1 MNVFFLLFG
10 FFSFSV
16 SVRWLR
22 AWLWL
27 SSSSSLLSSLLTQSL
42 TPSLSQSVIHSVI
55 HPFVHSFT
63 HSFVHSLVCFP
74 PLWCRLSWSSW
85 SWSSLLIMVITSLQ
99 FPNRKKPPFQFSVC
113 FLSSLLLLWLLDFV
127 SFVSSFVHCFT
138 VHCSLV
144 LSLTLSH
151 SLSLLHGM
159 DFQFGASHIKCY
171 YTLLKVNTIFPSLSL
186 SMSLGVVWCGMR
198 SNNSIKQK
206 LVSVT
211 AKQRFKTL

>member
-27 SSSSSLLSSLLTQSL
+27 SSSSSLLSSLLTHSL

-74 PLWCRLSWSSW
+74 PPWCRLSWSSW

-99 FPNRKKPPFQFSVC
+99 FPNRKKTPFQFSVC

-138 VHCSLV
+138 VHCSLFTC
-144 LSLTLSH
+144 LISH
-151 SLSLLHGM
+151 SFSLSLFVTWDGLSIWSFPHQM
-159 DFQFGASHIKCY
+159 
-171 YTLLKVNTIFPSLSL
+171 LLYLAQSQYNISFSLPL
-186 SMSLGVVWCGMR
+186 YVIGCGMVWHE
-198 SNNSIKQK
+198 KQ
-206 LVSVT
+206 
-211 AKQRFKTL
+211 Q